1 MGDEMRWDKMKV
13 RWDWSGKWE
22 GGNVWGKITRQQS
35 VMKEIMKVWNTEN
48 EDILSILLIYPLLLT
63 SHSWNMYPILSYQKS
78 NPPKSPKTLTLL
90 NISIHPSVPPLSTWA
105 QHTSISTSQK
115 IPHSNQI
122 PKNKSQCKVPRT
134 FKPLSPTAGH
144 LFLSCHDPNK
154 HSRKKYI
161 YTSLHIYINTHHAGR
176 DSGHL

>member
-1 MGDEMRWDKMKV
+1 
-13 RWDWSGKWE
+13 
-22 GGNVWGKITRQQS
+22 
-35 VMKEIMKVWNTEN
+35 
-48 EDILSILLIYPLLLT
+48 
-63 SHSWNMYPILSYQKS
+63 MYPILSYQKS

-105 QHTSISTSQK
+105 QHTSISTSQNPSLK
-115 IPHSNQI
+115 SF

-134 FKPLSPTAGH
+134 FKPLLPTAGH

-161 YTSLHIYINTHHAGR
+161 YISTYLHQHTSRRSWFRPPVDPDPDPDPDQQINKRFSITCKQVNKQKKTKTIPGRRKGPVYLFTHV
-176 DSGHL
+176 STCIPYLKIT